1 MEFCVIQSAAAWKID
16 GTVPTG
22 IRLDVD
28 YVIVLPQ
35 VTHNDERRRAYIPPV
50 ELARISQLLKR
61 QKIKKNVTFTYNRQ
75 YPLK

>member
-16 GTVPTG
+16 GTVPTR

-35 VTHNDERRRAYIPPV
+35 VTHSDERRRVY
-50 ELARISQLLKR
+50 LQ
-61 QKIKKNVTFTYNRQ
+61 
-75 YPLK
+75 